1 MIKKSKLTKDLYN
14 PNEVAQY
21 LGISTRT
28 LFGWGT
34 NGRIEYKSMYK
45 DGKVSKR
52 IYTKEVLI
60 NKLIEMDLLIDDTD
74 DRIDFI
80 YARVSTH
87 KQKERGD
94 LQRQVD
100 NIKLF
105 AIDYNPRHLQVIT
118 DVASGL
124 NDNRKGLLK
133 LISLVQDG
141 KVNRIFISYKDRL
154 TRFGFNLIKQ
164 ICDFNQ
170 TEIIIISNDMSDKT
184 LEFELAEDIISIIH
198 SFSGKLYG
206 LRSKV
211 KTQVDKEL
219 SNDENSTR

>member
-1 MIKKSKLTKDLYN
+1 
-14 PNEVAQY
+14 
-21 LGISTRT
+21 
-28 LFGWGT
+28 
-34 NGRIEYKSMYK
+34 MYK

-60 NKLIEMDLLIDDTD
+60 NKLIEMDLLIDDAD
-74 DRIDFI
+74 DRIDLI